1 MSPLE
6 RFSKWVQ
13 LKIYQFEVTYSV
25 YMLTPT
31 EKFFVYS
38 LLFLLTSLTS
48 IAIFLY
54 LPHHVAFLINR
65 AWFYAHGDSQF
76 DAAQSLLQGVVVAEK
91 AGTTAAV
98 QVTTTVES
106 LADAAATVVREL

>member
-6 RFSKWVQ
+6 RFSKWIK

-25 YMLTPT
+25 YMLTPM
-31 EKFFVYS
+31 EKFVVYS

-65 AWFYAHGDSQF
+65 AWFYAHGDSSF
-76 DAAQSLLQGVVVAEK
+76 DATQSLLQSVAAAEK
-91 AGTTAAV
+91 AG
-98 QVTTTVES
+98 
-106 LADAAATVVREL
+106 ADAATHAAAHAAAIMREL

>member
-6 RFSKWVQ
+6 RFSKWIN

-25 YMLTPT
+25 YMLTPM
-31 EKFFVYS
+31 EN
-38 LLFLLTSLTS
+38 LTS

-65 AWFYAHGDSQF
+65 AWFYAHGDSSF
-76 DAAQSLLQGVVVAEK
+76 DATQSLLQSVATAEK
-91 AGTTAAV
+91 AG
-98 QVTTTVES
+98 
-106 LADAAATVVREL
+106 ADAASHAAAHAAAIVREL

>member
-6 RFSKWVQ
+6 RFSKWIQ

-25 YMLTPT
+25 YMLTPM

-65 AWFYAHGDSQF
+65 AWFYAHGDSSF
-76 DAAQSLLQGVVVAEK
+76 DAAQSLLQGVQAAEK
-91 AGTTAAV
+91 AG
-98 QVTTTVES
+98 
-106 LADAAATVVREL
+106 ADAAESIAAAAATMVREL

>member
-6 RFSKWVQ
+6 RFSKWIQ

-25 YMLTPT
+25 YMLTPM

-76 DAAQSLLQGVVVAEK
+76 DAAQSILQGVAAAEK
-91 AGTTAAV
+91 AGATAVVHAAAAV
-98 QVTTTVES
+98 ES
-106 LADAAATVVREL
+106 MADAAATVVREL

>member
-1 MSPLE
+1 MCSL
-6 RFSKWVQ
+6 VQ
-13 LKIYQFEVTYSV
+13 LWTLGCL
-25 YMLTPT
+25 LTR
-31 EKFFVYS
+31 FARSDADLAADS

-76 DAAQSLLQGVVVAEK
+76 DAAQSLLQGVAAAEK
-91 AGTTAAV
+91 AGANAAV
-98 QVTTTVES
+98 HAAAAVES
-106 LADAAATVVREL
+106 MADAAATVVREL